1 MAMRKFIAHTL
12 LFMVFLSFIYVGSV
26 FLFGRLAS
34 NECKPNIKY
43 RLGAY
48 GHFFSRLKEVKT
60 KHNIDILFLGSSHA
74 YRGFDTRIFEQ
85 NGLSA
90 FNLGSSA
97 QTPMQTKVLLDRYLK
112 QLNPKTVV
120 YEVYPTTFTLDG
132 VEAAIDLVSNDHND
146 VSSFEMA
153 LRTRNIKAFNSFLY
167 ASIIDLVGL
176 EGTFSEPRLKGND
189 TYVPGGFV
197 ERKMSYKST
206 SAKAQQL
213 NPLNIKQMRY
223 FQANIEVLKSR
234 GIKVI
239 LVYAP
244 IPKSS
249 LPQSMPSAYFD
260 RLMQATGEY
269 YNFNTLIELDDSL
282 HFYDADHLNQR
293 GVELFNTKLL
303 EVLSK

>member
-1 MAMRKFIAHTL
+1 ML
-12 LFMVFLSFIYVGSV
+12 LFMVFLSFVYVGSV

-34 NECKPNIKY
+34 ENWKPNIKY

-48 GHFFSRLKEVKT
+48 GHFFSRLEEVKT
-60 KHNIDILFLGSSHA
+60 KRSVDILFLGSSHA

-85 NGLSA
+85 NGYSA

-97 QTPMQTKVLLDRYLK
+97 QTPMQTKVLLDRYLE

-146 VSSFEMA
+146 VSSFEMV
-153 LRTRNIKAFNSFLY
+153 LRTKNIKAFNSFLY
-167 ASIIDLVGL
+167 ASAIDLLGL
-176 EGTFSEPRLKGND
+176 DNAFSEPRLKGND

-197 ERKMSYKST
+197 ERKMSYKSV
-206 SAKAQQL
+206 SAQPLQL
-213 NPLNIKQMRY
+213 NPLNIQQMRY
-223 FQANIEVLKSR
+223 FQANIEALR
-234 GIKVI
+234 NQGIKVI

-249 LPQSMPSAYFD
+249 LQQAIPSAHFD
-260 RLMQATGEY
+260 RLMQAAGEY
-269 YNFNTLIELDDSL
+269 YNFNTLLELDDSL

-293 GVELFNTKLL
+293 GVELFNTKLI